1 METSAPF
8 SSTSYFPRI
17 ETLVLRPPPRLSE
30 KSGDDPNLCAYVTL
44 RTAYG
49 RRKAAE
55 KMMETLPTLT
65 RLVFVGYE
73 YDHEF
78 RRDLQTGIITGE
90 ELITLDDQ
98 EWALVN

>member
-1 METSAPF
+1 
-8 SSTSYFPRI
+8 
-17 ETLVLRPPPRLSE
+17 
-30 KSGDDPNLCAYVTL
+30 
-44 RTAYG
+44 
-49 RRKAAE
+49 
-55 KMMETLPTLT
+55 METLPTLT

-73 YDHEF
+73 YDYEF